1 MNGIRDNMSPMKTL
15 PQFQKIDFIGMPK
28 KINQIFNSAGNES
41 ISQNGSNQNLLN
53 FTGAD
58 NERSTS
64 PLLRIE
70 DRRSMSNN

>member
-1 MNGIRDNMSPMKTL
+1 
-15 PQFQKIDFIGMPK
+15 MPN